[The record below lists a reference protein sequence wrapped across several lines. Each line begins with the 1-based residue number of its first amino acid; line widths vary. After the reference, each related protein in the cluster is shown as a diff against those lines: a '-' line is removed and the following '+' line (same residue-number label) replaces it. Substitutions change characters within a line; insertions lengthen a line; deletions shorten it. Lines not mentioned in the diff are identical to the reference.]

1 MSRRARARASA
12 RPWELQRDAGE
23 ADHVEDLLAMVGED
37 TDQHLRE
44 RAWQQREREQQQHR
58 SEA

>member
-23 ADHVEDLLAMVGED
+23 ADHVEDILAMVNGDSDE
-37 TDQHLRE
+37 HLRE
-44 RAWQQREREQQQHR
+44 LAWQQREHEQKQR